1 MDVKFN
7 HEWKYWYLT
16 CLGLAVSISV
26 QCSPTTLPLQWCTKQ
41 LQEALIVSFTIFQT
55 FSYPDCS
62 GCVHNNIQ
70 YKKSHFFSSASYK
83 VCTLLTHFHFQH
95 HSKNNYMLHFHIS
108 LFKVIVEH
116 PLLNFGG
123 RPGIQPFIIKTN
135 LIKYGLLL
143 FFFFLI
149 HLNQFTSCITLLVES
164 AWFILYI
171 IHLCFLIFQI
181 NMGLSMTK
189 ILNWFWKMSTSMI
202 LPPIKPPDHHA
213 FPNY

>member
-1 MDVKFN
+1 MSLLPFSKPFLI
-7 HEWKYWYLT
+7 LT
-16 CLGLAVSISV
+16 VQVVSI
-26 QCSPTTLPLQWCTKQ
+26 
-41 LQEALIVSFTIFQT
+41 IIF
-55 FSYPDCS
+55 
-62 GCVHNNIQ
+62 NI
-70 YKKSHFFSSASYK
+70 KKSFFSSASYK

-143 FFFFLI
+143 FFLI

-171 IHLCFLIFQI
+171 IHLYV
-181 NMGLSMTK
+181 S
-189 ILNWFWKMSTSMI
+189 
-202 LPPIKPPDHHA
+202 
-213 FPNY
+213 